1 MKLSY
6 FTYQTK
12 IGDITIQADESFL
25 HSVSFGAGE
34 SLEGSREENSLIK
47 KCILQIEEY
56 LDGNRKLFDLPMNPK
71 GTEFQKKV
79 WKALLEIPYGETR
92 SYGEIARRIG
102 TPGGSR
108 AVGMANNK
116 NPLAIIVPC
125 HRVIGADGRLVGYG
139 GGLPRKEKLLE
150 LERR

>member
-12 IGDITIQADESFL
+12 IGDITIQAEESFL
-25 HSVSFGAGE
+25 YSVSFGAGE
-34 SLEGSREENSLIK
+34 NLEGSREENSLIK

-56 LDGNRKLFDLPMNPK
+56 LDGNRKLFDLPINPK

-125 HRVIGADGRLVGYG
+125 HRVIGADGKLVGYG
-139 GGLPRKEKLLE
+139 AGLPRKEKLLE
-150 LERR
+150 LESR